1 MRSFLIYAAARLTI
15 FGAVWWLLSF
25 TGILWMYSGIL
36 AAVVAMLISVLFL
49 GKLRQALAINVQGRM
64 RDRADKRR
72 KRKTPS
78 DLDAEAE
85 DRDIAEADSTD
96 D

>member
-1 MRSFLIYAAARLTI
+1 MRSFLIYSAARLAI

-25 TGILWMYSGIL
+25 TGIHWMYSGIL

-72 KRKTPS
+72 KRKTSS

-85 DRDIAEADSTD
+85 DRDIDGADSTD

>member
-25 TGILWMYSGIL
+25 TGIHWMYSGIL

>member
-25 TGILWMYSGIL
+25 TGIHWMYSGIL

-85 DRDIAEADSTD
+85 ERDIAEADSTD